1 MAVSDLERLERVLSE
16 LGELWLRLGDLAE
29 HVMVIGGQ
37 VIALESRTRGGD
49 GVIEVETSV
58 GPKVVRGYSFDLDL
72 LYDGEAGWMGERL
85 PQVLRSCGFERS
97 TSFRWTKQ
105 VGAERVDIDLLVAPS
120 TEPED
125 LPTPMTVVPGG
136 DLAILR
142 PRRVQLTPVLQVA
155 IPSTLGFLALKVE
168 AKKLRPRATKDTF
181 DLLAYVS
188 LMTPQVIADALR
200 AGGADGARL
209 REELRM
215 LFGSENAPGVL
226 DVLAYAST
234 LEPTDRQLVARAVV
248 DLMSKATAG

>member
-1 MAVSDLERLERVLSE
+1 VSDLDRFETVLRE

-97 TSFRWTKQ
+97 TSFRWTKL
-105 VGAERVDIDLLVAPS
+105 VGTERVDIDLLVAPS
-120 TEPED
+120 SEPVD
-125 LPTPMTVVPGG
+125 LPTPMTTAPGG
-136 DLAILR
+136 DIAVLR
-142 PRRVQLTPVLQVA
+142 PRRVQLTPALQVS
-155 IPSTLGFLALKVE
+155 IPSPLGFLALKTE
-168 AKKLRPRATKDTF
+168 AKKLRPKTTKDSF
-181 DLLAYVS
+181 DLFAYVS
-188 LMTPQVIADALR
+188 LMTPQVIADALSADR
-200 AGGADGARL
+200 ADGERL
-209 REELRM
+209 REEIRK
-215 LFGSENAPGVL
+215 LFGAESAPGVL

-234 LEPTDRQLVARAVV
+234 LEQTDKQLVARAVV
-248 DLMSKATAG
+248 DLMQKAIAD